1 MELIALTDA
10 STLAGV
16 SVSTLRN
23 YLKDRRL
30 TAYGRGTRL
39 LLDRDE
45 VRAVFGLKRLSPP
58 TSGGAA
64 RVIAVANQKGGVGKT
79 TTAVALATILACES
93 PVLAIDCDPQGNLTQ
108 AFGIDPDAQ
117 PCTLYDVLAADAVLA
132 DVWLPVGP
140 PLPNLTIVPAN
151 LDLADTW
158 RRVAGRVGLE
168 MLLRSALQ
176 PVVGQ
181 FRYVVLDCPPALD
194 MMALNALVAATEV
207 TVPVDMSV
215 FSVRGMVKLMATL
228 HEVRKVNPALPPPRV
243 VACRTEHTTVSHAI
257 EQELRERF
265 GGSVFQTA
273 IPKGKDVPAAH
284 AARQPLPLHAPEGKP
299 ALAYAALAEEVI
311 RG

>member
-1 MELIALTDA
+1 MELIGLTDA

-30 TAYGRGTRL
+30 TAYEKGTRL
-39 LLDRDE
+39 LVDRDE
-45 VRAVFGLKRLSPP
+45 VQAVFGLKRLSPLP
-58 TSGGAA
+58 GETG
-64 RVIAVANQKGGVGKT
+64 RIIAVANQKGGVGKT
-79 TTAVALATILACES
+79 TTAVALAALLSREA
-93 PVLAIDCDPQGNLTQ
+93 PVLAVDCDPQGNLTQ
-108 AFGIDPDAQ
+108 AFCLDPDAQ
-117 PCTLYDVLAADAVLA
+117 PRTLYDVLASDAALA
-132 DVWLPVGP
+132 DVWLPAGT
-140 PLPNLTIVPAN
+140 PLPNLAVVPAN

-168 MLLRSALQ
+168 LLLRSALL
-176 PVVGQ
+176 PVAGR

-207 TVPVDMSV
+207 IVPVDMSV
-215 FSVRGMVKLMATL
+215 FSVRGMVKLMGTL
-228 HEVRKVNPALPPPRV
+228 QEVRKVNPALPPPRV
-243 VACRTEHTTVSHAI
+243 VACRTEHTTLSQAI

-265 GGSVFQTA
+265 GGTVFRTA

-299 ALAYAALAEEVI
+299 AQAYAALAEEVI